1 MPLTYP
7 PHPTNARTLRTLG
20 AANALVGQG
29 AQTDE
34 LVVDIFGNWATLR
47 AFNKNIHRWHAP
59 IQLTP
64 ERGSI
69 LRNSYSRL
77 QGPTTQLDV
86 YIARCG
92 I

>member
-59 IQLTP
+59 IQLTL

-69 LRNSYSRL
+69 FNSYSRL

-86 YIARCG
+86 YTARCG